1 MYMPYTQTA
10 ERGGRRREV
19 EEEDGGDGGGEDG
32 ATADQRAAPPHPP
45 PLPSASRFQVR
56 KVLRK
61 RGGGGDEGDR
71 SSQNEKRGEERGG
84 GRRERRKIR
93 LFHAYFFSPKKA
105 CLPLLPERER
115 ERKEGHSPL
124 IHATYTYLL
133 HVRYPARGEASY
145 SLSLLLSISPLPR
158 FSTDVTAFFRKEGR
172 GKKSD
177 CEGEIMAGAK
187 KRHFPSFSK
196 F

>member
-1 MYMPYTQTA
+1 MYMLYTQTTT

-19 EEEDGGDGGGEDG
+19 EEEDGGGDGDG

-61 RGGGGDEGDR
+61 RGGGDEGDR

-105 CLPLLPERER
+105 CLPLLPARERER
-115 ERKEGHSPL
+115 EERGPLPPL
-124 IHATYTYLL
+124 IHATYRTPTACMYGVLL
-133 HVRYPARGEASY
+133 GVEHLT
-145 SLSLLLSISPLPR
+145 LSFLLSISPLPR

-172 GKKSD
+172 GKKTTAM
-177 CEGEIMAGAK
+177 EK
-187 KRHFPSFSK
+187 
-196 F
+196 